1 MRANVTRAAE
11 AQLYAR
17 HGFNEL
23 WVIDAAA
30 RVTFVHQ
37 GPQGEGWRSIAERG
51 PDEALVVAALPVFST
66 RLATI

>member
-51 PDEALVVAALPVFST
+51 PDVALVVAALPVFST